1 MDENQMKLRGDG
13 IEQGKQKQIKW
24 DMDEKS
30 KHFKFQV
37 GQSSFGLFHNILW
50 KNPDELFGHLNTK
63 EQVRYSSSCMAGET
77 QCGVCPSSFP
87 SSSCLFS
94 SFSCNGFLN
103 SLNLFS
109 LLSQQ
114 LSGEIFLPF
123 LICDSKQY

>member
-50 KNPDELFGHLNTK
+50 KNPDELFG
-63 EQVRYSSSCMAGET
+63 QSMI
-77 QCGVCPSSFP
+77 QCHCIYLVYKREKMCR
-87 SSSCLFS
+87 
-94 SFSCNGFLN
+94 
-103 SLNLFS
+103 
-109 LLSQQ
+109 
-114 LSGEIFLPF
+114 
-123 LICDSKQY
+123 